1 MNLKKL
7 LPLSAGLLVAAGANT
22 AFADDEAAAAAD
34 ATVTTGGGEAGM
46 DANATAGGGA
56 SGGMVAGFWTKE
68 QVTRPLVLRKGKLGA
83 YGNLYSLRFSSPPVP
98 PATTGTSATA
108 EGLLVGAGYG
118 VTDKITAGANYAF
131 SLHDFEIKGPL
142 TLYGNMELVN
152 DGKLSVAASAS
163 LLINLGGSSTTET
176 ILAGLGVRYL
186 VAPKII
192 VFTGGGSFP
201 GTTLSFGD
209 AYGPL
214 AGSPSGQHLSI
225 GLNDPAP
232 IGFDIPVGAGFQAT
246 PELYVGV
253 STSIGH
259 IGIKDSDSAFFG
271 ADFIPLN
278 VGALFNVNNNID
290 AGAFILLPDLKEIQF
305 DLTFIGIGARYY
317 N

>member
-1 MNLKKL
+1 
-7 LPLSAGLLVAAGANT
+7 
-22 AFADDEAAAAAD
+22 
-34 ATVTTGGGEAGM
+34 
-46 DANATAGGGA
+46 
-56 SGGMVAGFWTKE
+56 
-68 QVTRPLVLRKGKLGA
+68 
-83 YGNLYSLRFSSPPVP
+83 
-98 PATTGTSATA
+98 
-108 EGLLVGAGYG
+108 
-118 VTDKITAGANYAF
+118 
-131 SLHDFEIKGPL
+131 
-142 TLYGNMELVN
+142 MELVN

-163 LLINLGGSSTTET
+163 LLIQLGDTTTEA
-176 ILAGLGVRYL
+176 ILAGLGVKYL
-186 VAPKII
+186 VAPKIV

-225 GLNDPAP
+225 GLNDPMP

-305 DLTFIGIGARYY
+305 DLAFIGIGARYY